1 MRILLFISQ
10 NYSFEILRPIQEYA
24 LKNND
29 QVMWMLYGNNVDQSY
44 FLANESFTD
53 SIQEVQNF
61 KPDAVFVPGN
71 VVPSFIQGL
80 KVQVFHGFEWKK
92 KGHFKIRGCFDL
104 YCTQGP
110 FFTEKFAKL
119 SEKHQFFDVVETG
132 WTKLDKL
139 FNAEPMPVNNLGLPI
154 VLYAPTFSPSLS
166 SAVELKDK
174 IVALS
179 KQNKFHWIVK
189 FHPKMDKKIIEQY
202 MQLQHEHLVVLETS
216 NLSGLLQTSSVIVS
230 DTSSVITEFMLLN
243 KPAITY
249 NNASPESALIN
260 ITEPEQLNDALNTAL
275 NPTAERMTLI
285 TAYREQY
292 HPCHD
297 AKATQRVYEA
307 VKSRVIN
314 GKLAPKALPFNLI
327 RQIKMRKKFNY
338 WKL

>member
-92 KGHFKIRGCFDL
+92 KGHFKVRGCFDL

-132 WTKLDKL
+132 
-139 FNAEPMPVNNLGLPI
+139 
-154 VLYAPTFSPSLS
+154 
-166 SAVELKDK
+166 
-174 IVALS
+174 
-179 KQNKFHWIVK
+179 
-189 FHPKMDKKIIEQY
+189 
-202 MQLQHEHLVVLETS
+202 
-216 NLSGLLQTSSVIVS
+216 
-230 DTSSVITEFMLLN
+230 
-243 KPAITY
+243 
-249 NNASPESALIN
+249 
-260 ITEPEQLNDALNTAL
+260 
-275 NPTAERMTLI
+275 
-285 TAYREQY
+285 
-292 HPCHD
+292 
-297 AKATQRVYEA
+297 
-307 VKSRVIN
+307 
-314 GKLAPKALPFNLI
+314 
-327 RQIKMRKKFNY
+327 
-338 WKL
+338 